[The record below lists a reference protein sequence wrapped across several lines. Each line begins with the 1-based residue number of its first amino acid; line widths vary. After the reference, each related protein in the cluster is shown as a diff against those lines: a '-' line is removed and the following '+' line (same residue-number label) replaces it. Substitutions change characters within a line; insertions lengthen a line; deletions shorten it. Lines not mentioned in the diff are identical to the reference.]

1 MLPSIQRD
9 VNRETARVVEQMMY
23 TRIVVHDQN
32 SFEIAYSGSTIPD
45 RASLSKPMLIEVRQK
60 DDICLVRC
68 EGHLITA
75 NQEYLCAK
83 KDEIK
88 RATSNKVLVDFSDA
102 SDIGSA
108 GIGFIV
114 GVYTSTR
121 NSGGRFVL
129 VGIRPR
135 VREVLDITRVST
147 AIPLAADI
155 ASGLVT
161 LRDEGLAVGAQTNC

>member
-1 MLPSIQRD
+1 
-9 VNRETARVVEQMMY
+9 
-23 TRIVVHDQN
+23 
-32 SFEIAYSGSTIPD
+32 
-45 RASLSKPMLIEVRQK
+45 MLIEIKQK
-60 DDICLVRC
+60 DEICFVRC
-68 EGHLITA
+68 EGRLVTA
-75 NQEYLCAK
+75 DHEYLRAK

-88 RATSNKVLVDFSDA
+88 GANCKKVLADFSEV

-114 GVYTSTR
+114 GVYTSTK

-129 VGIRPR
+129 VGLRPR

-147 AIPLAADI
+147 VIPLAADI

-161 LRDEGLAVGAQTNC
+161 LCDEGLAAGAQN